1 MKTKNRLVHLF
12 AWLMALCGG
21 FVLCRYILFPM
32 HGMRE
37 WPVVLFIAGTAVI
50 IAAFLVKARYVPAA
64 ASVAYT
70 PAFLIGV
77 LFQTDGVDPGGGRT
91 NNLWI
96 IWTVVFIGI
105 IIISVVLEL
114 VLKKKR

>member
-1 MKTKNRLVHLF
+1 MKTKNRLVQLF

-50 IAAFLVKARYVPAA
+50 IAAFLVRARYVPAA

-70 PAFLIGV
+70 LALLIGV

-96 IWTVVFIGI
+96 IWTVVFIGLI
-105 IIISVVLEL
+105 FISVCFEL
-114 VLKKKR
+114 LVKKKK